1 MNAIHARR
9 RSLVLATLLSTGAS
23 LGTAQAAEVLI
34 YRCTDDRGQLSLRD
48 TPCAKGQRQ
57 QTLSMARPVDP
68 PPRTIEASA
77 APAPASRQSIDS
89 RPRVLVVRNPQP
101 MFDCVRPDGSR
112 YTSSNGDGNPR
123 MVPIVDLGYGVPVY
137 NNNHTSLGGR
147 IGAPRPRL
155 GDPSAV
161 LNSTSSRSMGIGSAG
176 IAVAANGRHGSVSYA
191 STAYSGGYYS
201 GGYNYGSGVYY
212 GSQLIRD
219 ECEQLPQEEVC
230 SRLRDDRYQ
239 GDRRYNSALQSER
252 EQITR
257 EQRIIDARMNADC
270 GAY

>member
-9 RSLVLATLLSTGAS
+9 PSLVLAALLSTGAS

-34 YRCTDDRGQLSLRD
+34 YRCTDDRGQLTLRD
-48 TPCAKGQRQ
+48 TPCAQGQRQ

-68 PPRTIEASA
+68 PPRAIEASA
-77 APAPASRQSIDS
+77 APAPASRPAIEP

-101 MFDCVRPDGSR
+101 MFDCVRPDGSS

-123 MVPIVDLGYGVPVY
+123 MVPIVDLGYGVAVY
-137 NNNHTSLGGR
+137 NNNRTSLGGR

-161 LNSTSSRSMGIGSAG
+161 INSAGGRSAGIGSTG
-176 IAVAANGRHGSVSYA
+176 IAVAANSRHGNVSYA
-191 STAYSGGYYS
+191 TTSYSGGYYP

-230 SRLRDDRYQ
+230 SRLRDNRYQ

-257 EQRIIDARMNADC
+257 DQRIIDARMNADC